1 MKATGRILAVVM
13 ALVLLM
19 AFIPGCA
26 EKKDAVNTSSGPKII
41 KLGVLGPMT
50 GEDAWFGDE
59 IKVAID
65 LQLKKID
72 YKVGEYKIELVYIDS
87 ESDSE
92 KAAIAYEKAIVND
105 KINVGF
111 MDWCAW
117 VSTACMEISAK
128 YKIPHFFSFG
138 TEAAIDEKIKADFDT
153 YKYWV
158 GKAWPDPRLL
168 TQAYVEAVEGADWTP
183 RNKNFAV
190 VCDDSSWGRDFG
202 EAIGAQF
209 QAAGWNKVSEDWVA
223 YDETDFAPLI
233 GRLKAS
239 DVSLT
244 CGTITNPASVT
255 SYIKQARDANLK
267 SVIVADGLGWAGEWY
282 SMTGAASD
290 YVLDQIPQ
298 WTTDEAKKFA
308 ADFEEIA
315 GFAPSPSAAGMCYD
329 WTGFLIDVFNKTL
342 TDYGEITSATL
353 MKCAEEWVIPG
364 KLTYTKGIIH
374 KEYKYT
380 SETFPNPVVD
390 QDHYIFP
397 VIQYFDGEGKIVWP
411 SNWADQAAI
420 IPDFMR

>member
-1 MKATGRILAVVM
+1 MKKAMRILALALAIVM
-13 ALVLLM
+13 LTAAVT
-19 AFIPGCA
+19 GCGD
-26 EKKDAVNTSSGPKII
+26 KKSASKDDGPKTI
-41 KLGVLGPMT
+41 KIGVLGPMT
-50 GEDAWFGDE
+50 GLDAWFGDE

-65 LQLKKID
+65 LQLSKID
-72 YKVGEYKIELVYIDS
+72 YKIGDYTIEIVYIDS

-92 KAAIAYEKAIVND
+92 KAAIAYERAIVND
-105 KINVGF
+105 KIDVGF

-117 VSTACMEISAK
+117 VSTACMEIAAK

-138 TEAAIDEKIKADFDT
+138 TEAAIDEKIQADFET

-168 TQAYVEAVEGADWTP
+168 TEAYVQAVESADWTP
-183 RNKNFAV
+183 RNRTFAV

-202 EAIGAQF
+202 EAIAEQF
-209 QAAGWNKVSEDWVA
+209 IAAGWTKASEDWVP
-223 YDETDFAPLI
+223 YGETDFAPLL

-239 DVSLT
+239 DVALT
-244 CGTITNPASVT
+244 CGTITDPASVT
-255 SYIKQARDANLK
+255 SYIKQARDANLE

-290 YVLDQIPQ
+290 YIFDQIPQ

-308 ADFEEIA
+308 DDFEAIA

-329 WTGFLIDVFNKTL
+329 WMGYLIDVFNKTL
-342 TDYGEITSATL
+342 AEYGEITSATL
-353 MKCAEEWVIPG
+353 MQCAEEWVIPG
-364 KLTYTKGIIH
+364 RLTYTTGIIH

-380 SETFPNPVVD
+380 TETFPNPVVD
-390 QDHYIFP
+390 QNHYIFP

-411 SNWADQAAI
+411 AAWADQAAI

>member
-1 MKATGRILAVVM
+1 MKRLLRSSLVVVILVM
-13 ALVLLM
+13 MLLSLTS
-19 AFIPGCA
+19 CA
-26 EKKDAVNTSSGPKII
+26 KKDNPPAANAPKII
-41 KLGVLGPMT
+41 RIGVLGPMT
-50 GEDAWFGDE
+50 GLDAWFGDE

-65 LQLKKID
+65 LQLSKID
-72 YKVGEYKIELVYIDS
+72 YKIGDYSIELVYIDS
-87 ESDSE
+87 ESDAE

-105 KINVGF
+105 KITVGF

-117 VSTACMEISAK
+117 VSTACMEIAAK

-138 TEAAIDEKIKADFDT
+138 TEEAIDAKIKADFDT

-168 TQAYVEAVEGADWTP
+168 TEAYVEAVTGADWTP
-183 RNKNFAV
+183 RNKTFAV

-202 EAIGAQF
+202 DAIASQF
-209 QAAGWNKVSEDWVA
+209 LAAGWTKASEDWVP
-223 YDETDFAPLI
+223 YGETDFAPLI

-239 DVSLT
+239 DAALV
-244 CGTITNPASVT
+244 CGTITDPASVT
-255 SYIKQARDANLK
+255 SYIKQARDANLQ
-267 SVIVADGLGWAGEWY
+267 SVIIADGLGWAGEWY

-290 YVLDQIPQ
+290 YIFDQIPQ
-298 WTTDEAKKFA
+298 WTTAEAKKFA
-308 ADFEEIA
+308 EDFEAKA

-342 TDYGEITSATL
+342 SEYGEITSATL
-353 MKCAEEWVIPG
+353 MKCAENWVIPG
-364 KLTYTKGIIH
+364 KLTYTRGIIH

-380 SETFPNPVVD
+380 TETFPNPVVS

-411 SNWADQAAI
+411 ANWADQAAI

>member
-1 MKATGRILAVVM
+1 MKKTLKLM
-13 ALVLLM
+13 ALLLVIVM
-19 AFIPGCA
+19 LTAIVAGCGDKNA
-26 EKKDAVNTSSGPKII
+26 ANDGEKII
-41 KLGVLGPMT
+41 KIGVLGPMT
-50 GEDAWFGDE
+50 GLDAWFGDE

-65 LQLKKID
+65 LQLSKID
-72 YKVGEYKIELVYIDS
+72 YMVGDYKIELIYIDS

-92 KAAIAYEKAIVND
+92 KAAIAYERAIVND
-105 KINVGF
+105 KIDVGF

-117 VSTACMEISAK
+117 VSTTCMEIAAK
-128 YKIPHFFSFG
+128 HKVPHFFSFG
-138 TEAAIDEKIKADFDT
+138 TEAAIDEKIHANFDY

-168 TQAYVEAVEGADWTP
+168 TEAYVEAVESADWTP
-183 RNKNFAV
+183 RNKTFAV

-202 EAIGAQF
+202 EAIAAQF
-209 QAAGWNKVSEDWVA
+209 EAAGWIKASVDWVP
-223 YDETDFAPLI
+223 YGETDFAPLL

-239 DVSLT
+239 DIALT
-244 CGTITNPASVT
+244 CGTITDPASVT
-255 SYIKQARDANLK
+255 SYIKQARDANLQ

-290 YVLDQIPQ
+290 YVFDQIPQ

-308 ADFEEIA
+308 DDFEAIA

-329 WTGFLIDVFNKTL
+329 WMGFLIDVFFKTL
-342 TDYGEITSATL
+342 QEYGEITSATL
-353 MKCAEEWVIPG
+353 MQCAEDWVIPG
-364 KLTYTKGIIH
+364 RMSYTTGIIH

-380 SETFPNPVVD
+380 RETFPNPVVD

-411 SNWADQAAI
+411 TGWADQAAI
-420 IPDFMR
+420 IPEFMR